1 MLDKCRFFGIMVIST
16 NITDK
21 ESKMSENKVTVYT
34 ALDLLYHAIAEGK
47 KGGPASAYRISGV
60 TGCSA

>member
-1 MLDKCRFFGIMVIST
+1 MVIST